1 MGPTGGVDVKVGYEF
16 VVKFIVDVH
25 SGVLVVD
32 MHVEITLCHFLHV
45 NIAMGQY
52 VLL

>member
-1 MGPTGGVDVKVGYEF
+1 MGPTGGVDVNVGYDF
-16 VVKFIVDVH
+16 VVQFIVDVH
-25 SGVLVVD
+25 SDVLD
-32 MHVEITLCHFLHV
+32 MHVEITLCCFLHV

>member
-1 MGPTGGVDVKVGYEF
+1 MLGMNLW
-16 VVKFIVDVH
+16 FIVDVH
-25 SGVLVVD
+25 SSVLVVD
-32 MHVEITLCHFLHV
+32 MHVEITLCCFLHV